1 MKAATRSGDE
11 DRERRLRERSMA
23 TPPRRDDGGL
33 YAYLMTPYNR
43 RGDVDAGVLAEYVDA
58 IKSSGVD
65 GVTCIASTCEGPYLT
80 ERERHLVA
88 TTVGKAAAG
97 RIKVN
102 MGIGAVSTRQAIEY
116 AKQARDAGADSLML
130 EMQQYFSITF
140 EDAVRHYQ
148 AIAAAVA
155 LPIRLYNITAPTHF
169 DFTPD
174 RLARMTGLKSILSM
188 KESSGDVTRVRDI
201 KVLCG
206 DRFTLYCGFHFQ
218 ALDAFRFGARGWEA
232 GMHPLIVKPCVE
244 LYRALRADPMSSKAE
259 SLYRRLAPLFHFFRH
274 SGVPQSIKA
283 MSQWTGLKL
292 GRPRAPLADLSPQA
306 KDRLKQLLKD
316 LGVL

>member
-1 MKAATRSGDE
+1 
-11 DRERRLRERSMA
+11 MA
-23 TPPRRDDGGL
+23 KQPRRDDGGL

-43 RGDVDAGVLAEYVDA
+43 KGDVDAGVLAEYVSA

-102 MGIGAVSTRQAIEY
+102 IGIGAVSTHQAIEY
-116 AKQARDAGADSLML
+116 AKQAHDAGADSLMV

-140 EDAVRHYQ
+140 EDAVRHYE
-148 AIAAAVA
+148 AIAAAVP
-155 LPIRLYNITAPTHF
+155 LPIRLYNITGPTHF

-174 RLARMTGLKSILSM
+174 RLARMSGLASVMSM

-201 KVLCG
+201 KALCG

-232 GMHPLIVKPCVE
+232 GLHPLIAKPCVD
-244 LYRALRADPMSSKAE
+244 LYRALRADPMSNEAE
-259 SLYRRLAPLFHFFRH
+259 ALSRRLAPLFHFFRQC
-274 SGVPQSIKA
+274 GVPQSIKA
-283 MSQWTGLKL
+283 ISQWTSLKL
-292 GRPRAPLADLSPQA
+292 GQPRAPLADLLPQA
-306 KDRLKQLLKD
+306 KGRLKQLLKD
-316 LGVL
+316 IEVL

>member
-1 MKAATRSGDE
+1 
-11 DRERRLRERSMA
+11 MA
-23 TPPRRDDGGL
+23 KQTRRDDGGL

-43 RGDVDAGVLAEYVDA
+43 KGDVDAGVLAEYVNA

-88 TTVGKAAAG
+88 ATVGKAAAG

-102 MGIGAVSTRQAIEY
+102 IGIGAVSTRQAIEY
-116 AKQARDAGADSLML
+116 ARQARDAGADSLML
-130 EMQQYFSITF
+130 EMQQYFAITF
-140 EDAVRHYQ
+140 DDAVRHYE
-148 AIAAAVA
+148 AIAAAVP
-155 LPIRLYNITAPTHF
+155 LPIRLYNITGPTHF

-174 RLARMTGLKSILSM
+174 RLARMSGLTSVMSM

-201 KVLCG
+201 KALCG

-232 GMHPLIVKPCVE
+232 GLHPLIAKPCVD
-244 LYRALRADPMSSKAE
+244 LYRALRADPMSNKAE
-259 SLYRRLAPLFHFFRH
+259 ALSRRLAPLFHFFRQC
-274 SGVPQSIKA
+274 GVPQSIKA
-283 MSQWTGLKL
+283 MSQWTNLDL

-316 LGVL
+316 IEVL